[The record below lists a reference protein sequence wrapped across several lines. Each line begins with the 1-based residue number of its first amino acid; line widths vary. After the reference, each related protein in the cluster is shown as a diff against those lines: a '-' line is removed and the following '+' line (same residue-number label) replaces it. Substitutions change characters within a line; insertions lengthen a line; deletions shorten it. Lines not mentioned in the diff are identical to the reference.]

1 LSRSV
6 SPNGSPKRIRR
17 GRGFS
22 QRYAYARRYRTPS
35 PKRSPVRSFRYSGRD
50 RYLASQHPLISAHL
64 LSDLLKSCE
73 LSCSTT

>member
-35 PKRSPVRSFRYSGRD
+35 PERSPVRSYRYSGRD
-50 RYLASQHPLISAHL
+50 RYLASQPPLLFAHFL
-64 LSDLLKSCE
+64 L
-73 LSCSTT
+73 